1 MKWNLKKK
9 IVSLAV
15 VPVLLLGLLIIGITL
30 TTVKSSLLGEIRESL
45 KGTASTALAA
55 YDQNAGDY
63 IEAANGDIWKGGYNI
78 SLSDNL
84 IDGIAGDDGTVV
96 TFLDRKSVV

>member
-30 TTVKSSLLGEIRESL
+30 TTVKSSLLGEIR
-45 KGTASTALAA
+45 
-55 YDQNAGDY
+55 
-63 IEAANGDIWKGGYNI
+63 
-78 SLSDNL
+78 
-84 IDGIAGDDGTVV
+84 
-96 TFLDRKSVV
+96 